1 MEYDAFDAGVDM
13 DGLRVKNDIKI
24 LVCYIL
30 KSVNAPLSKGD
41 LTKIMM
47 EKGLAN
53 YFEIQEAIASLTKMN
68 NISMDGDE
76 LCTINEQGIEI
87 ANQLDKILPF
97 TVREK
102 VTEAAFNLLAEA
114 KIKKENKVEI
124 EMTKNGYDVTC
135 HISGGDFDLFKFTLY
150 APDMLQ
156 ATLIKEN
163 FYKDPESIY
172 KLFLCWLT
180 DVDVI

>member
-1 MEYDAFDAGVDM
+1 MEYDAFGAGVDVG
-13 DGLRVKNDIKI
+13 GLRVKNDIKI

-30 KSVNAPLSKGD
+30 KSVNAPLSIND
-41 LTKIMM
+41 LTKIMV
-47 EKGLAN
+47 EKSLAN
-53 YFEIQEAIASLTKMN
+53 YFEIQEAISSLKKMG
-68 NISMDGDE
+68 NINIDE
-76 LCTINEQGIEI
+76 SDLCVINEQGLEV

-114 KIKKENKVEI
+114 KIKKENKVEF
-124 EMTKNGYDVTC
+124 EMTKNGYNVTC

-156 ATLIKEN
+156 ANLIKEN

-172 KLFLCWLT
+172 KLFLSWLT
-180 DVDVI
+180 DADVI